1 MAIYDNRICRECGK
15 SFQGGPRAWYCPDC
29 RKQRE
34 KARAARYRKD
44 GYQRPL
50 GSTDYCRH
58 CGKPYIVQSGLQ
70 RYCKECGEE
79 NHKLVDRR
87 QSLDYY
93 RQHKG
98 TINPRRNERRRV
110 PERMCVIC
118 GKLFR
123 PRGRQIVCSEQC
135 RREWRRASDKAIY
148 QPRKRWK
155 AKNPA
160 ED

>member
-1 MAIYDNRICRECGK
+1 MAIYARLCRECGK

-29 RKQRE
+29 RKTRE
-34 KARAARYRKD
+34 KERAARYRKD

-58 CGKPYIVQSGLQ
+58 CGKQYIVQSGLQ

-79 NHKLVDRR
+79 NRKLVDRR
-87 QSLDYY
+87 QSLNYY
-93 RQHKG
+93 RQHKDA
-98 TINPRRNERRRV
+98 INPRRNERRRV

-123 PRGRQIVCSEQC
+123 SHGRQIVCSEQC
-135 RREWRRASDKAIY
+135 RPEWRRASDNAIY

>member
-1 MAIYDNRICRECGK
+1 MAIYDRICRECGK

-29 RKQRE
+29 RKKRE

-98 TINPRRNERRRV
+98 TINPRRSERRRV

-123 PRGRQIVCSEQC
+123 SHGRQIVCSEQC
-135 RREWRRASDKAIY
+135 RQEWRRASDKAIY